1 MSATITTEVR
11 DEILYLNGVLDCHTL
26 NSVWQ
31 QKQQLLDKIKA
42 IDVSKVTRVDSSGLA
57 LLTYCCIQQNAKLI
71 ATNPQLQTLIE
82 LYDLD
87 AIVV

>member
-11 DEILYLNGVLDCHTL
+11 DKILYLNGVLDCHTL
-26 NSVWQ
+26 DSIWQ
-31 QKQQLLDKIKA
+31 QKQQLLDTIKA

-57 LLTYCCIQQNAKLI
+57 LLTYCCIEQNAKLI
-71 ATNPQLQTLIE
+71 AINPQLETLIE